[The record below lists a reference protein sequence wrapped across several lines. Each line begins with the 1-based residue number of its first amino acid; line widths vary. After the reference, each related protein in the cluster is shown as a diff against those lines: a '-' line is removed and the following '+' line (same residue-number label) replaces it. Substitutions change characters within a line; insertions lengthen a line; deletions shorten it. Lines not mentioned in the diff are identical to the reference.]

1 METIKSI
8 IFWGIIAIIL
18 LAGTIIFILATINN
32 LKSYNSVD
40 WVFLIMGILSVVF
53 LYGLHE
59 HSRKER

>member
-1 METIKSI
+1 METIKNI
-8 IFWGIIAIIL
+8 IFWGIIAIFL

-40 WVFLIMGILSVVF
+40 WVFLIMGILWVVF

-59 HSRKER
+59 QSRKER